1 VIILTK
7 GLKGETCKVLVVLS
21 KELRTADGV
30 FKVSSSR
37 ALVVEGSWVQDGM
50 GF

>member
-30 FKVSSSR
+30 FK
-37 ALVVEGSWVQDGM
+37 
-50 GF
+50 GFFGREV